1 MAVQLKSSQ
10 ALSALNLTPLIDVVF
25 LLLVFFLV
33 ASRLSEEDRKLDV
46 VLPSAGSAQPMTAE
60 LREIIVSVDQAGKF
74 FLDAKLV
81 SEQELKRI
89 LQRAVADN
97 PARQS
102 VIIRGDRRTAFQHIV
117 SVMDLC
123 NQTGV
128 SSYSVTT
135 AEGS

>member
-1 MAVQLKSSQ
+1 MAVKVKTSQ

-60 LREIIVSVDQAGKF
+60 PREIIVSIDQSGKYY
-74 FLDAKLV
+74 LDAKNV
-81 SEQELKRI
+81 SEQDLREI
-89 LQRAVADN
+89 FQRAVADN
-97 PARQS
+97 PTRQS
-102 VIIRGDRRTAFQHIV
+102 VIIRGDRRAPFQFV
-117 SVMDLC
+117 VTVMDLC
-123 NQTGV
+123 NQAGIAN
-128 SSYSVTT
+128 YSVTT

>member
-1 MAVQLKSSQ
+1 MAVQVKSSQ

-60 LREIIVSVDQAGKF
+60 PREIIVSVDQAGKF
-74 FLDAKLV
+74 FLDAKMV

-89 LQRAVADN
+89 LERAVADN
-97 PARQS
+97 PAQQS
-102 VIIRGDRRTAFQHIV
+102 VIIRGDRRAAFQYVVTI
-117 SVMDLC
+117 MDLC
-123 NQTGV
+123 NQAGV
-128 SSYSVTT
+128 TNYSVTT

>member
-1 MAVQLKSSQ
+1 MAVQVKSSQ

-25 LLLVFFLV
+25 LLLVLFLV

-60 LREIIVSVDQAGKF
+60 PREIIVSVDQAGKF
-74 FLDAKLV
+74 FLDAKMV

-89 LQRAVADN
+89 LERAVADN
-97 PARQS
+97 PAQQS
-102 VIIRGDRRTAFQHIV
+102 VIIRGDRRAAFQYVVTI
-117 SVMDLC
+117 MDLC
-123 NQTGV
+123 NQAGV
-128 SSYSVTT
+128 TNYSVTT